1 MIDIA
6 SIPRAD
12 IPALIAALAA
22 RLLEPTPAPAPTAA
36 APLLNAGQIAA
47 ALGVPKSWVREQ
59 SRLGHIPVVRLGR
72 YCRYRLADLEAAIAK
87 RDEGSPLA
95 SKLV

>member
-1 MIDIA
+1 MPNEFDINA
-6 SIPRAD
+6 IPVEQ

-36 APLLNAGQIAA
+36 AAPLLDAGQIAA
-47 ALGVPKSWVREQ
+47 ALSVPKSWVREQ

-72 YCRYRLADLEAAIAK
+72 YCRYRLTDVEAAIAQ
-87 RDEGSPLA
+87 RDGEPS
-95 SKLV
+95 